1 MGGAAG
7 RGVLGSGVGVWLGG
21 LASLGGEGLAHP
33 ELEFLVGLL
42 VRKGIEGLRGLAVEP
57 ELQHLS
63 ISFHRYQ

>member
-1 MGGAAG
+1 
-7 RGVLGSGVGVWLGG
+7 VVGLGG
-21 LASLGGEGLAHP
+21 LASLWAEGLAHP

-42 VRKGIEGLRGLAVEP
+42 VGKGVEGLRGLAVEP